1 MAEQGM
7 FTGLNKY
14 EAELIDAA
22 NQREASSAN
31 VGTGWQAITN
41 AAGRAGGMLG
51 RSVGRGLGGVTT
63 AEQRVADFQK
73 ITASIPNFDPTKPES
88 LQEMS
93 SALWQGGFYD
103 QAKNMM
109 DTANVYS
116 RNLAELANLEAQTGS
131 IVAGDNLAEMKFN
144 LSKRYTESQM
154 GQIDQAIAASK
165 AGVSNQEILTDL
177 KSVFQEA
184 DIRRIE
190 QVINASKSQVEL
202 AEEQMDLNT
211 ELNAANIEK
220 IQQEIAASK
229 SGVTVDEARIRGIEQ
244 DILQSEAMIGNL
256 DKTELSK
263 NYKFAVANGEYDGSF
278 TDYQKLISNL
288 KTIQKESSISLYEYA
303 QSTAGGSYKGTLE
316 DFVTSITGVDYK
328 KAVTAERAA
337 ADDLDTG
344 YYTMSAPVQT
354 KLVDY
359 LKDEIDQGMFSYR
372 GSKVPPTDVEMADIA
387 DKLYQIAKNTG
398 KTPQVVWNHYGR
410 NVDYIM
416 DLPITRS
423 LKPYNPMSQTTNQ
436 GSGSS
441 ALILE

>member
-7 FTGLNKY
+7 FTGLNAY
-14 EAELIDAA
+14 EAELIDNA

-63 AEQRVADFQK
+63 AEQRVTDFQE
-73 ITASIPNFDPTKPES
+73 ITASIPDFDPSKPES

-131 IVAGDNLAEMKFN
+131 IVAGDTLAEMKFN
-144 LSKRYTESQM
+144 LSKTYTETQM
-154 GQIDQAIAASK
+154 EQIDQAIAASK

-177 KSVFQEA
+177 KSVFQDV

-202 AEEQMDLNT
+202 AEQQMDLNT

-220 IQQEIAASK
+220 IQQEISASK

-244 DILQSEAMIGNL
+244 DIIQSEAMIGNL

-328 KAVTAERAA
+328 RAVAARAA
-337 ADDLDTG
+337 SETSYSPPGKTELDRIVKFVDKDIDFG
-344 YYTMSAPVQT
+344 IKDFSGKDGEEGLYT
-354 KLVDY
+354 
-359 LKDEIDQGMFSYR
+359 EN
-372 GSKVPPTDVEMADIA
+372 DIA
-387 DKLYQIAKNTG
+387 VQLYYLAKNRG
-398 KTPQVVWNHYGR
+398 VTPDSIWNEFK
-410 NVDYIM
+410 NLENPLQSIM
-416 DLPITRS
+416 ATAVNTAS
-423 LKPYNPMSQTTNQ
+423 GGQGAGQ

-441 ALILE
+441 ALMIQETP

>member
-7 FTGLNKY
+7 FTGLNAY
-14 EAELIDAA
+14 EAELIDNA

-63 AEQRVADFQK
+63 AEQRVADFQE
-73 ITASIPNFDPTKPES
+73 ITASIPNFDPSKPES

-103 QAKNMM
+103 QAKDMM

-154 GQIDQAIAASK
+154 EQIDQAIAASK

-177 KSVFQEA
+177 KSVFQDV

-202 AEEQMDLNT
+202 AEQQMDLNT
-211 ELNAANIEK
+211 ELNAANIER

-256 DKTELSK
+256 DKTELTK
-263 NYKFAVANGEYDGSF
+263 NYKFAVNNGEYSGSF
-278 TDYQKLISNL
+278 EDYQKLIANL

-316 DFVTSITGVDYK
+316 EFVTSITGVDYK
-328 KAVTAERAA
+328 RAVAARAA
-337 ADDLDTG
+337 SETSYSPPGKTELDRIIEFVDKDIDFG
-344 YYTMSAPVQT
+344 IKDFSGKDGEEGLYT
-354 KLVDY
+354 
-359 LKDEIDQGMFSYR
+359 EN
-372 GSKVPPTDVEMADIA
+372 DIA
-387 DKLYQIAKNTG
+387 VQLYYLAKNRG
-398 KTPQVVWNHYGR
+398 VTPDSIWNEFK
-410 NVDYIM
+410 NLENPLQSIM
-416 DLPITRS
+416 ATAVNTAS
-423 LKPYNPMSQTTNQ
+423 GGQGAGQ

-441 ALILE
+441 AMITD

>member
-7 FTGLNKY
+7 FTGLNAY
-14 EAELIDAA
+14 EAELIDNA

-63 AEQRVADFQK
+63 AEQRVTDFQE
-73 ITASIPNFDPTKPES
+73 ITASIPDFDPSKPES

-131 IVAGDNLAEMKFN
+131 IVAGDTLAEMKFN
-144 LSKRYTESQM
+144 LSKTYTETQM
-154 GQIDQAIAASK
+154 EQIDQAIAASK

-177 KSVFQEA
+177 KSVFQDV

-202 AEEQMDLNT
+202 AEQQMDLNT
-211 ELNAANIEK
+211 ELNTANIER

-244 DILQSEAMIGNL
+244 DIIQSEAMIGNL

-328 KAVTAERAA
+328 RAVANAA
-337 ADDLDTG
+337 ASETSYSPPSKTELGRITKFVDKDIDFGIKDFDGKDGEEGL
-344 YYTMSAPVQT
+344 YT
-354 KLVDY
+354 
-359 LKDEIDQGMFSYR
+359 EN
-372 GSKVPPTDVEMADIA
+372 DIA
-387 DKLYQIAKNTG
+387 VQLYYLAKNRG
-398 KTPQVVWNHYGR
+398 VTPDSIWNEFK
-410 NVDYIM
+410 NLENPLQSIM
-416 DLPITRS
+416 ATAVNTAS
-423 LKPYNPMSQTTNQ
+423 GGQGAGQ

-441 ALILE
+441 ALMIQETP

>member
-1 MAEQGM
+1 
-7 FTGLNKY
+7 
-14 EAELIDAA
+14 
-22 NQREASSAN
+22 
-31 VGTGWQAITN
+31 
-41 AAGRAGGMLG
+41 
-51 RSVGRGLGGVTT
+51 
-63 AEQRVADFQK
+63 
-73 ITASIPNFDPTKPES
+73 
-88 LQEMS
+88 MS

-103 QAKNMM
+103 QAKDMM

-154 GQIDQAIAASK
+154 EQIDQAIAASK

-202 AEEQMDLNT
+202 AEKQMNLNT

-220 IQQEIAASK
+220 IEQEIAASK

-244 DILQSEAMIGNL
+244 DIIQSEAMIGNL

-303 QSTAGGSYKGTLE
+303 KSTAGGGYKGTLE
-316 DFVTSITGVDYK
+316 EFVTSITGVDYK
-328 KAVTAERAA
+328 KAVAA
-337 ADDLDTG
+337 KAASETSYSPPGKTELDRIITFVDKDIDFGIKDFTG
-344 YYTMSAPVQT
+344 KDGEEGLYT
-354 KLVDY
+354 
-359 LKDEIDQGMFSYR
+359 EN
-372 GSKVPPTDVEMADIA
+372 DIA
-387 DKLYQIAKNTG
+387 VQLYYLAKNRG
-398 KTPQVVWNHYGR
+398 VTPDSIWNEFK
-410 NVDYIM
+410 NLENPLQSIM
-416 DLPITRS
+416 GTAVNTAS
-423 LKPYNPMSQTTNQ
+423 GGQGAGQ

-441 ALILE
+441 TMITD

>member
-7 FTGLNKY
+7 FTGLNAY
-14 EAELIDAA
+14 EAELIDNA

-63 AEQRVADFQK
+63 AEQRVTDFQE
-73 ITASIPNFDPTKPES
+73 ITASIPDFDPSKPES

-131 IVAGDNLAEMKFN
+131 IVAGDTLAEMKFN
-144 LSKRYTESQM
+144 LSKTYTETQM
-154 GQIDQAIAASK
+154 EQINQAIAASK

-177 KSVFQEA
+177 KSVFQDV

-202 AEEQMDLNT
+202 AEQQMDLNT

-220 IQQEIAASK
+220 IQQEISASK

-244 DILQSEAMIGNL
+244 DIIQSEAMIGNL

-328 KAVTAERAA
+328 RAVAARAA
-337 ADDLDTG
+337 SETSYSPPGKTELDRIVKFVDKDIDFG
-344 YYTMSAPVQT
+344 IKDFSGKDGEEGLYT
-354 KLVDY
+354 
-359 LKDEIDQGMFSYR
+359 EN
-372 GSKVPPTDVEMADIA
+372 DIA
-387 DKLYQIAKNTG
+387 VQLYYLAKNRG
-398 KTPQVVWNHYGR
+398 VTPDSIWNEFK
-410 NVDYIM
+410 NLENPLQSIM
-416 DLPITRS
+416 ATAVNTAS
-423 LKPYNPMSQTTNQ
+423 GGQGAGQ

-441 ALILE
+441 ALMIQETP

>member
-7 FTGLNKY
+7 FTGLNAY
-14 EAELIDAA
+14 EAELIDNA

-63 AEQRVADFQK
+63 AEQRVTDFQE
-73 ITASIPNFDPTKPES
+73 ITASIPDFDPSKPES

-131 IVAGDNLAEMKFN
+131 IVAGDTLAEMKFN
-144 LSKRYTESQM
+144 LSKRYTETQM
-154 GQIDQAIAASK
+154 EQIDQAITASK
-165 AGVSNQEILTDL
+165 AGVSNQEILTNL
-177 KSVFQEA
+177 KNVFQDV

-202 AEEQMDLNT
+202 AGKQMDLNT
-211 ELNAANIEK
+211 ELNAANIER

-244 DILQSEAMIGNL
+244 DILQSKAMIGNL

-263 NYKFAVANGEYDGSF
+263 NFKFAVANGEYDGSF

-328 KAVTAERAA
+328 KAVTAERAS
-337 ADDLDTG
+337 ADDDNTTLYNYSDSDETKVTNFLDD
-344 YYTMSAPVQT
+344 Q
-354 KLVDY
+354 
-359 LKDEIDQGMFSYR
+359 IDSGFGDFVGR
-372 GSKVPPTDVEMADIA
+372 GTAYEKEVG
-387 DKLYQIAKNTG
+387 KHLWQLAKNIG
-398 KTPQVVWNHYGR
+398 KPIDVIWNHYGG
-410 NVDYIM
+410 NAEYILS
-416 DLPITRS
+416 LPISRS
-423 LKPYNPMSQTTNQ
+423 LKPYNPMSQTPQ

-441 ALILE
+441 ALITD

>member
-73 ITASIPNFDPTKPES
+73 ITASIPNFDPSKPES

-103 QAKNMM
+103 QAKDMM

-154 GQIDQAIAASK
+154 EQIDQAIAASK

-202 AEEQMDLNT
+202 AEKQMNLNT

-220 IQQEIAASK
+220 IEQEIAASK

-244 DILQSEAMIGNL
+244 DIIQSEAMIGNL

-303 QSTAGGSYKGTLE
+303 KSTAGGGYKGTLE
-316 DFVTSITGVDYK
+316 EFVTSITGVDYK
-328 KAVTAERAA
+328 KAVAA
-337 ADDLDTG
+337 KAASETSYSPPGKTELDRIITFVDKDIDFGIKDFTG
-344 YYTMSAPVQT
+344 KDGEEGLYT
-354 KLVDY
+354 
-359 LKDEIDQGMFSYR
+359 EN
-372 GSKVPPTDVEMADIA
+372 DIA
-387 DKLYQIAKNTG
+387 VQLYYLAKNRG
-398 KTPQVVWNHYGR
+398 VTPDSIWNEFK
-410 NVDYIM
+410 NLENPLQSIM
-416 DLPITRS
+416 GTAVNTAS
-423 LKPYNPMSQTTNQ
+423 GGQGAGQ

-441 ALILE
+441 TMITD

>member
-63 AEQRVADFQK
+63 AEQRVADFQE

-154 GQIDQAIAASK
+154 EQIDQAIAASK

-177 KSVFQEA
+177 KSVFQDV

-202 AEEQMDLNT
+202 AEQQMDLNT
-211 ELNAANIEK
+211 ELNAANIER

-316 DFVTSITGVDYK
+316 EFVTSITGVDYK
-328 KAVTAERAA
+328 RAVAARAA
-337 ADDLDTG
+337 SETSYSPPSKTELDRIVKFVDKDIDFG
-344 YYTMSAPVQT
+344 IKDFSGKDGEEGLYT
-354 KLVDY
+354 
-359 LKDEIDQGMFSYR
+359 EN
-372 GSKVPPTDVEMADIA
+372 DIA
-387 DKLYQIAKNTG
+387 VQLYYLAKNRG
-398 KTPQVVWNHYGR
+398 VTPDSIWNEFK
-410 NVDYIM
+410 NLENPLQSIM
-416 DLPITRS
+416 ATAVNTAS
-423 LKPYNPMSQTTNQ
+423 GGQGAGQ

-441 ALILE
+441 AMITD

>member
-1 MAEQGM
+1 MIG
-7 FTGLNKY
+7 
-14 EAELIDAA
+14 
-22 NQREASSAN
+22 
-31 VGTGWQAITN
+31 QA
-41 AAGRAGGMLG
+41 
-51 RSVGRGLGGVTT
+51 VGRGLGGVTT
-63 AEQRVADFQK
+63 AEQRLADFQG
-73 ITASIPNFDPTKPES
+73 IVSSVPDFDPMNPQS
-88 LQEMS
+88 LQAMS

-103 QAKNMM
+103 QAKDMM

-154 GQIDQAIAASK
+154 EQIDQAIAASK
-165 AGVSNQEILTDL
+165 AGVSNQEILTNL
-177 KSVFQEA
+177 KSVFQDV
-184 DIRRIE
+184 DIRRVE

-202 AEEQMDLNT
+202 AEQQMDLNT
-211 ELNAANIEK
+211 ELNAANIER

-256 DKTELSK
+256 DKTELTK
-263 NYKFAVANGEYDGSF
+263 NYKFAVNNGGYEGSF
-278 TDYQKLISNL
+278 EDYQKLIANL

-303 QSTAGGSYKGTLE
+303 KSTAGGSYKGTLE
-316 DFVTSITGVDYK
+316 EFVTSITGVDYK
-328 KAVTAERAA
+328 KAVAAERTA

-344 YYTMSAPVQT
+344 YYTMSARVQT
-354 KLVDY
+354 KIVDY
-359 LKDEIDQGMFSYR
+359 LKDEIDQGFFSYR
-372 GSKVPPTDVEMADIA
+372 GSKVSPTDVEMADIA

-398 KTPQVVWNHYGR
+398 KTFQVVWNHYGR

-423 LKPYNPMSQTTNQ
+423 LKPYNPMSQTSQ

-441 ALILE
+441 TMITD

>member
-63 AEQRVADFQK
+63 AEQRVADFQE

-154 GQIDQAIAASK
+154 EQIDQAIAASK

-177 KSVFQEA
+177 KSAFQDV

-202 AEEQMDLNT
+202 AEQQMDLNT
-211 ELNAANIEK
+211 ELNAANIER

-256 DKTELSK
+256 DKTELTK
-263 NYKFAVANGEYDGSF
+263 NYKFAVNNGEYSGSF
-278 TDYQKLISNL
+278 EDYQKLIANL

-316 DFVTSITGVDYK
+316 EFVTSITGVDYK
-328 KAVTAERAA
+328 RAVAARAA
-337 ADDLDTG
+337 SETSYSPPGKTELDRIIEFVDKDIDFG
-344 YYTMSAPVQT
+344 IKDFSGKDGEEGLYT
-354 KLVDY
+354 
-359 LKDEIDQGMFSYR
+359 EN
-372 GSKVPPTDVEMADIA
+372 DIA
-387 DKLYQIAKNTG
+387 VQLYYLAKNRG
-398 KTPQVVWNHYGR
+398 VTPDSIWNEFK
-410 NVDYIM
+410 NLENPLQSIM
-416 DLPITRS
+416 ATAVNTAS
-423 LKPYNPMSQTTNQ
+423 GGQGAGQ

-441 ALILE
+441 AMITD